1 MNLALTT
8 LTAAFPEFD
17 VTTETRPGGGLLLTL
32 FSDDVKILQRA
43 IPFGQCNSSV
53 QLEWII
59 SAIRR
64 DLALEAGMPPVIA
77 NLQSQSRVRL
87 PSYSYG
93 SE

>member
-8 LTAAFPEFD
+8 LTAAFPEFE
-17 VTTETRPGGGLLLTL
+17 VLTQTRPGGGLLLTL
-32 FSDDVKILQRA
+32 MSDEVKVLQRA
-43 IPFGQCNSSV
+43 IPFGQCTSSV

-64 DLALEAGMPPVIA
+64 DLALEAGMSPVIA

-87 PSYSYG
+87 PTYSYG
-93 SE
+93 AE